1 MGAGREINE
10 IQKEENRKREK
21 KKSDREKPLN
31 GAARLSSLSLSLV
44 VSILFLDAFQ
54 LILSTCSPAYKSA
67 RPLS

>member
-31 GAARLSSLSLSLV
+31 GAARLSSLSLV